1 MADEKLTL
9 EDILKLIETAE
20 GEELIELARL
30 LCEEDPTIIDKLLL
44 EHPEN
49 LAGGLIPKSGRPKV
63 AKPNRKVKGGIFYG
77 TRVIDGVSVK
87 SAAGFT
93 PDPRILAARI
103 LASRG
108 GVREVRAPQEWKDL
122 AKKIRD
128 DQKSLGTPKFREAA
142 YPIFIEEL
150 KRLYPE
156 DKRVTHISMDVFKRT
171 YLGK

>member
-30 LCEEDPTIIDKLLL
+30 LCEEDPTVIDKLLL
-44 EHPEN
+44 EYPEN

-63 AKPNRKVKGGIFYG
+63 AKPTRKVKAGIVQN
-77 TRVIDGVSVK
+77 TRTIDGIEVK

-142 YPIFIEEL
+142 FPIFIAEL
-150 KRLYPE
+150 KKRHPD
-156 DKRVTHISMDVFKRT
+156 DKRIALINWEVFKRT
-171 YLGK
+171 YL